1 MSFGMDMFKELEQ
14 QTELQQAENLEHQL
28 TQMMKDNLESN
39 TPGSELPDW
48 IRENLEGGQ
57 KAEPFTDNLE
67 QTERKLEST
76 KTFGEVVREFFQRP
90 PLEASDAA
98 EARYDVDEA
107 TDVWH
112 LQTEPFSCANACQEF
127 IIDEFLGIDV
137 QEADL
142 NAYAR
147 ENNWLRADGTGLEDV
162 GNLLEAYGI
171 QTHRYLNAGFEDIK
185 AALNN
190 GDRVIVAVHN
200 AALDESWWDIIPVVS
215 ANHAVEVIGIDETN
229 PRDVKVIV
237 NDPGVADGRGKVVS
251 LDTFNQARDGSG
263 GFMVVAERP

>member
-1 MSFGMDMFKELEQ
+1 MSFGLDMFKELER
-14 QTELQQAENLEHQL
+14 QTENPEQELP
-28 TQMMKDNLESN
+28 QMMKDNLESN
-39 TPGSELPDW
+39 ASGGQLPDW
-48 IRENLEGGQ
+48 IRENLEGSH
-57 KAEPFTDNLE
+57 KAEPFADNPE
-67 QTERKLEST
+67 QTVRKLEST
-76 KTFGEVVREFFQRP
+76 KTVGDVVREFFQKP
-90 PLEASDAA
+90 HPEAGDIA
-98 EARYDVDEA
+98 EERYDVDEA
-107 TDVWH
+107 MDVWH
-112 LQTEPFSCANACQEF
+112 LQTEPYSCANACQEF

-147 ENNWLRADGTGLEDV
+147 ENNWLRAEGTGLEDV

-171 QTHRYLNAGFEDIK
+171 QTHRYLNAGFENIK

-200 AALDESWWDIIPVVS
+200 AALDESWCDMIPVVS
-215 ANHAVEVIGIDETN
+215 ANHAVEVIGIDETD

-237 NDPGVADGRGKVVS
+237 NDPGVADGCGKVVS

>member
-1 MSFGMDMFKELEQ
+1 MSYGLDMFKQLEQ
-14 QTELQQAENLEHQL
+14 QAQLQQTESLEQQL
-28 TQMMKDNLESN
+28 TQAMKENLESN
-39 TPGSELPDW
+39 TSGVELPDW
-48 IRENLEGGQ
+48 IKKNLEGDQ
-57 KAEPFTDNLE
+57 KAEPVTDSLE
-67 QTERKLEST
+67 QTERKLESV
-76 KTFGEVVREFFQRP
+76 KTFGDIVRELFQKP
-90 PLEASDAA
+90 PMEASDAA
-98 EARYDVDEA
+98 QDRYDVDEA

-147 ENNWLRADGTGLEDV
+147 ENNWLKDGGTGLEDV

-171 QTHRYLNAGFEDIK
+171 QTHRYMNAGFEDIK

-190 GDRVIVAVHN
+190 GDRVIVGVHN

-215 ANHAVEVIGIDETN
+215 MNHAVEVIGIDETDPKN
-229 PRDVKVIV
+229 VKVIV
-237 NDPGVADGRGKVVS
+237 NDPGVLDGCGKVVS